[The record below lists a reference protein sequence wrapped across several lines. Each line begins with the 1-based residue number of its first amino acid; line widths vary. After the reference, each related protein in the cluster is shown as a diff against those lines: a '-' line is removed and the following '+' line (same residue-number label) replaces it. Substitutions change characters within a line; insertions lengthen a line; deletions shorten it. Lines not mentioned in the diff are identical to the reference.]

1 MKFSIQ
7 HAKDKPFTHDGLREY
22 FDYRDLGIF
31 DATDGKAVMHVI
43 KASKGSNATGEWH
56 RHELSFQFVYV
67 LKGWAIFEYEGHG
80 QHKLVEGT
88 CVHQPPHIRPR
99 EIEHSDDFEVLE
111 IVLPGEFKTITM

>member
-7 HAKDKPFTHDGLREY
+7 HAKDKPFAHDGLREY

-43 KASKGSNATGEWH
+43 RASKGSNATGEWH
-56 RHELSFQFVYV
+56 RHELNFQFVYV

-80 QHKLVEGT
+80 QHKR
-88 CVHQPPHIRPR
+88 HISATAKSNTRMTLKCLR
-99 EIEHSDDFEVLE
+99 SCCQASSKLSQCDDRWR
-111 IVLPGEFKTITM
+111 T